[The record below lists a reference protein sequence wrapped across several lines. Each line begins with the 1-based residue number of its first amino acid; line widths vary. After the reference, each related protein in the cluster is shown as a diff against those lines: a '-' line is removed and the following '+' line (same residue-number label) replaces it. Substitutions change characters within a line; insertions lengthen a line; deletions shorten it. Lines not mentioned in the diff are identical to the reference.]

1 MIFSDLDIWEQ
12 AFKEMKLNENVSFIS
27 KNGRLVTEE
36 AEVEMYN
43 KIQKLLNCDAL
54 ETSHKWLYSLDPTEL
69 SESET
74 NKINNL
80 WRLGIDRGVIEDPT
94 AETPDVDTTAD
105 IALDAA
111 VSTEPTDEPEVKTE
125 PAVTPSSAYTILYS
139 AMRNGDIKTGEAYS
153 NAVNPSS
160 AKADVLSQLERA
172 GYSNIKVLAIECGDP
187 DNCGTDCQN
196 TFVKQAEYD
205 IPDYS
210 GVAEDETEDEV
221 TEADEDKDSDTDKE
235 SGKEDSEDKEES
247 KDDESKEDEQK
258 EEKAEEPDEKLKDDT
273 EEKADDTSDAE
284 AEDKELS
291 AAEKTALKDSYK
303 KAFKAAM
310 LKCKFE
316 EKAFEDLTLEEKVEF
331 FTELSK
337 AWTKADPSKF
347 MSDKELDQL
356 EKIVVKK

>member
-1 MIFSDLDIWEQ
+1 MILSDLDIWEQ
-12 AFKEMKLNENVSFIS
+12 AFKEMKLNENVSFIA

-80 WRLGIDRGVIEDPT
+80 WRLGIDRGVIENPT
-94 AETPDVDTTAD
+94 AEEPATD
-105 IALDAA
+105 I
-111 VSTEPTDEPEVKTE
+111 VVEPEVE
-125 PAVTPSSAYTILYS
+125 PTVEPELEVKATSSSAYTILYS

-187 DNCGTDCQN
+187 DCRTDCQN

-210 GVAEDETEDEV
+210 GVAEDEV
-221 TEADEDKDSDTDKE
+221 TEADEDNKDEDSNEDKE
-235 SGKEDSEDKEES
+235 SDKEDSEDTEES
-247 KDDESKEDEQK
+247 KDNESKEEKQK

-273 EEKADDTSDAE
+273 EEKADDTSDTE
-284 AEDKELS
+284 DEDKELNTS
-291 AAEKTALKDSYK
+291 EKSALKDSYK